1 MDAMSD
7 LILLEVVT
15 PERRVL
21 STQVSELQFC
31 TATRG
36 YYGILPGHTPI
47 LTPLGDGL
55 LYYTHNA
62 EKHWITVFGGFA
74 EVGPRHVTVLAR
86 VSETLDMLDPER
98 LRTERLQAERL
109 LKEAQ
114 TPEGLAQAQASLDA
128 SLIRLQALGLT
139 TDH

>member
-7 LILLEVVT
+7 HILLEVVT

-21 STQVSELQFC
+21 STHVSELQFR

-55 LYYTHNA
+55 LLYSQGG
-62 EKHWITVFGGFA
+62 EKHWLTVFGGFA
-74 EVGPRHVTVLAR
+74 EVGPAHVSILAR
-86 VSETLDMLDPER
+86 LSETVEMLDPEQ
-98 LRTERLQAERL
+98 LKAERFQAEKL
-109 LKEAQ
+109 IKEAQ
-114 TPEGLAQAQASLDA
+114 TPEELGAAQASLDA
-128 SLIRLQALGLT
+128 NLIRLEALGLA
-139 TDH
+139 DHH

>member
-1 MDAMSD
+1 MDAD
-7 LILLEVVT
+7 HILLEVVT

-21 STQVSELQFC
+21 STHVSELQFR

-55 LYYTHNA
+55 LYYTQNG
-62 EKHWITVFGGFA
+62 EKLWLTVFGGFA
-74 EVGPRHVTVLAR
+74 EVGPEHVSILAR
-86 VSETLDMLDPER
+86 VAETVGMLDPEQ
-98 LRTERLQAERL
+98 LKTERLQDEKL

-114 TPEGLAQAQASLDA
+114 TPEELAQAQTSLEA
-128 SLIRLQALGLT
+128 CLIRLQALGLAS
-139 TDH
+139 DH

>member
-1 MDAMSD
+1 MSD
-7 LILLEVVT
+7 HILLEVVT

-55 LYYTHNA
+55 LYYTHDG
-62 EKHWITVFGGFA
+62 EKRWITVFGGFA
-74 EVGPRHVTVLAR
+74 EVGPQHVTVLAR
-86 VSETLDMLDPER
+86 ISETLDMLDPER

-114 TPEGLAQAQASLDA
+114 TPEELAQAQASLDA
-128 SLIRLQALGLT
+128 SLIRLQALGLI